1 MNVIIA
7 DSIAAMN
14 GKRKGEIK
22 MAFCRYCGKQLK
34 NGEKCN
40 CEQSKKREIEFA
52 KEQEQL
58 RKQYYMQKQ
67 KEQNQKINNQGGVPG
82 QQPIRGNY
90 PGGVSGQQ
98 PINGNYPGGVPGQQ
112 PINGNHLGGVSGQQP
127 IRGNYPG
134 GVSGQQPIN
143 GNYPGEV
150 PGQQPI
156 RGNYPGGASGQQPIR
171 GNYPGGYP
179 GQQPINGNYPG
190 GAPGQQPIN
199 GDYPGQQPI
208 NGGYSGWNQVPQ
220 PNGNQGNISQMAS
233 GIGKR
238 ILSTAVDIFRS
249 PLNAVKNLGN
259 SNSIAESLII
269 SGISMFVL
277 LIELLIACAIIG
289 ANLEDQI
296 FGSVFQDMLN
306 SVMKYAILILIGMF
320 LWGLL
325 VAGVMFVVSKYLFH
339 ENITFIQTYA
349 VIAVKTL
356 AGVILFTAYVIFFI
370 AMMYVAKIFNSDI
383 GAIIML
389 IVMLL
394 VIPIVMFTNFIFLYG
409 YFEVL
414 EREPSVK
421 LYEILVMHIV
431 LFIISLIVGKILGY
445 FIQQAISDSLSG
457 IGGWLLSGLFS

>member
-1 MNVIIA
+1 MA
-7 DSIAAMN
+7 GMN

-67 KEQNQKINNQGGVPG
+67 KEQNQKINNPGGAPGQQPISGNHLGGVPG

-90 PGGVSGQQ
+90 P
-98 PINGNYPGGVPGQQ
+98 
-112 PINGNHLGGVSGQQP
+112 GGVSGQQP

-143 GNYPGEV
+143 GNYPGEA

-156 RGNYPGGASGQQPIR
+156 RGNYPGGA
-171 GNYPGGYP
+171 P
-179 GQQPINGNYPG
+179 GQQPNGNYPG
-190 GAPGQQPIN
+190 G
-199 GDYPGQQPI
+199 YPGQQPI

-238 ILSTAVDIFRS
+238 ILSTAVDTFRS

-370 AMMYVAKIFNSDI
+370 AMMYVVKIFNSDI

-445 FIQQAISDSLSG
+445 FIQQAISDSISG
-457 IGGWLLSGLFS
+457 IGGWLLRGLFS

>member
-1 MNVIIA
+1 M
-7 DSIAAMN
+7 AAMN

-90 PGGVSGQQ
+90 PGQQ

-156 RGNYPGGASGQQPIR
+156 RGNYPG
-171 GNYPGGYP
+171 
-179 GQQPINGNYPG
+179 QQPINGNYPG

-199 GDYPGQQPI
+199 GDYPGGYPGQQPI

>member
-1 MNVIIA
+1 M
-7 DSIAAMN
+7 AAMN

-67 KEQNQKINNQGGVPG
+67 KEQNRKINNQ
-82 QQPIRGNY
+82 
-90 PGGVSGQQ
+90 
-98 PINGNYPGGVPGQQ
+98 GGVPGQQ

-156 RGNYPGGASGQQPIR
+156 RGNYPGGA
-171 GNYPGGYP
+171 
-179 GQQPINGNYPG
+179 
-190 GAPGQQPIN
+190 
-199 GDYPGQQPI
+199 PGQQPI
-208 NGGYSGWNQVPQ
+208 NGGYSGWNKVPQ

-356 AGVILFTAYVIFFI
+356 AGVILFTAYIIFFI

-431 LFIISLIVGKILGY
+431 LFIVSLIVGKILGY
-445 FIQQAISDSLSG
+445 FIQQAISDSISG

>member
-1 MNVIIA
+1 M
-7 DSIAAMN
+7 AAMN

-67 KEQNQKINNQGGVPG
+67 KEQNQKINNPGGAPGQQPISGNHLGGVPG

-90 PGGVSGQQ
+90 P
-98 PINGNYPGGVPGQQ
+98 
-112 PINGNHLGGVSGQQP
+112 GGVSGQQP

-150 PGQQPI
+150 PGQQP
-156 RGNYPGGASGQQPIR
+156 
-171 GNYPGGYP
+171 
-179 GQQPINGNYPG
+179 NGNYPG
-190 GAPGQQPIN
+190 GAPGQQPIRGNYPGGAPGQQPNGNYPGGYPGQQQIN
-199 GDYPGQQPI
+199 GDYPGGYPGQQPI

-238 ILSTAVDIFRS
+238 ILSTAVDTFRS

-370 AMMYVAKIFNSDI
+370 AMMYVVKIFNSDI
-383 GAIIML
+383 GAVIML
-389 IVMLL
+389 IVTLL
-394 VIPIVMFTNFIFLYG
+394 VIPIFMFTNFIFLYG
-409 YFEVL
+409 YYEVL

-431 LFIISLIVGKILGY
+431 LFIVSLIVGKILGY
-445 FIQQAISDSLSG
+445 FIQQAISDSISG

>member
-1 MNVIIA
+1 M
-7 DSIAAMN
+7 AAMN

-82 QQPIRGNY
+82 QQPINGIHI
-90 PGGVSGQQ
+90 GG
-98 PINGNYPGGVPGQQ
+98 
-112 PINGNHLGGVSGQQP
+112 LSGQQP

-134 GVSGQQPIN
+134 GAPGQQPN
-143 GNYPGEV
+143 GNYPG
-150 PGQQPI
+150 QQ
-156 RGNYPGGASGQQPIR
+156 Q
-171 GNYPGGYP
+171 
-179 GQQPINGNYPG
+179 INGC
-190 GAPGQQPIN
+190 
-199 GDYPGQQPI
+199 
-208 NGGYSGWNQVPQ
+208 YSGWNQVPQ

-356 AGVILFTAYVIFFI
+356 AGVILFTAYIIFFI

-431 LFIISLIVGKILGY
+431 LFIVSLIVGKILGY

>member
-1 MNVIIA
+1 MNVIVA
-7 DSIAAMN
+7 DSIAGMN

-67 KEQNQKINNQGGVPG
+67 KEQNRKINNQGGVP
-82 QQPIRGNY
+82 
-90 PGGVSGQQ
+90 
-98 PINGNYPGGVPGQQ
+98 
-112 PINGNHLGGVSGQQP
+112 
-127 IRGNYPG
+127 
-134 GVSGQQPIN
+134 GQQPIN

-156 RGNYPGGASGQQPIR
+156 RGNYPGGAPGQQPIR
-171 GNYPGGYP
+171 GNYPGG
-179 GQQPINGNYPG
+179 
-190 GAPGQQPIN
+190 APGQQPNGNYLGGYPGQQQIN

-208 NGGYSGWNQVPQ
+208 NGCYSGWNQVPQ

>member
-1 MNVIIA
+1 MNVIVA
-7 DSIAAMN
+7 DSIAGMN

-67 KEQNQKINNQGGVPG
+67 KEQNRKINNQ
-82 QQPIRGNY
+82 
-90 PGGVSGQQ
+90 
-98 PINGNYPGGVPGQQ
+98 GGVPGQQ

-150 PGQQPI
+150 PGQQ
-156 RGNYPGGASGQQPIR
+156 Q
-171 GNYPGGYP
+171 
-179 GQQPINGNYPG
+179 
-190 GAPGQQPIN
+190 IN

-208 NGGYSGWNQVPQ
+208 NGCYSGWNQVPQ

-238 ILSTAVDIFRS
+238 ILSTAVDTFRS

-356 AGVILFTAYVIFFI
+356 AGVILFTAYIIFFI
-370 AMMYVAKIFNSDI
+370 AMMYVVKIFNSDI

-431 LFIISLIVGKILGY
+431 LFIVSLIVGRILGY
-445 FIQQAISDSLSG
+445 FIQQAISDSISG

>member
-1 MNVIIA
+1 MNVIVA
-7 DSIAAMN
+7 DSIAGMN

-67 KEQNQKINNQGGVPG
+67 KEQNRKINNQ
-82 QQPIRGNY
+82 
-90 PGGVSGQQ
+90 
-98 PINGNYPGGVPGQQ
+98 GGVPGQQ

-156 RGNYPGGASGQQPIR
+156 RGNYPGGAPGQQPIR
-171 GNYPGGYP
+171 GNYPGGAP
-179 GQQPINGNYPG
+179 GQQPNGNYPG
-190 GAPGQQPIN
+190 QQQIN

-208 NGGYSGWNQVPQ
+208 NGCYSGWNQVPQ
-220 PNGNQGNISQMAS
+220 PNGNQGNLSQMAS

-238 ILSTAVDIFRS
+238 LVSTAVDIFRS

>member
-1 MNVIIA
+1 M
-7 DSIAAMN
+7 AAMN

-82 QQPIRGNY
+82 QQPI
-90 PGGVSGQQ
+90 
-98 PINGNYPGGVPGQQ
+98 
-112 PINGNHLGGVSGQQP
+112 NGNHLGGVSGQQP

-156 RGNYPGGASGQQPIR
+156 RGNYPGGAPGQQPIR
-171 GNYPGGYP
+171 GNYPGGAP
-179 GQQPINGNYPG
+179 GQQPNGNYPG
-190 GAPGQQPIN
+190 QQQIN
-199 GDYPGQQPI
+199 GC
-208 NGGYSGWNQVPQ
+208 YSGWNQVPQ

-356 AGVILFTAYVIFFI
+356 AGVILFTAYVIFFL
-370 AMMYVAKIFNSDI
+370 AMMYVVKIFNSDI

-431 LFIISLIVGKILGY
+431 LFIVSLIVGRILGY

>member
-1 MNVIIA
+1 MA
-7 DSIAAMN
+7 GMN
-14 GKRKGEIK
+14 GKQKGEIK

-67 KEQNQKINNQGGVPG
+67 KEQNQKINNPGGVPGQQPINGNHLGGVPG

-98 PINGNYPGGVPGQQ
+98 PINRNYPGEVPGQQPNGNYPGGA
-112 PINGNHLGGVSGQQP
+112 
-127 IRGNYPG
+127 
-134 GVSGQQPIN
+134 
-143 GNYPGEV
+143 

-156 RGNYPGGASGQQPIR
+156 RGNYPGGAPGQQQIN
-171 GNYPGGYP
+171 GDYPGGYP
-179 GQQPINGNYPG
+179 GQQPINGC
-190 GAPGQQPIN
+190 
-199 GDYPGQQPI
+199 
-208 NGGYSGWNQVPQ
+208 YSGWNQVPQ

-356 AGVILFTAYVIFFI
+356 AGVILFTAYIIFFI

-431 LFIISLIVGKILGY
+431 LFIVSLIVGKILGY
-445 FIQQAISDSLSG
+445 FIQQAISDSISG

>member
-1 MNVIIA
+1 M
-7 DSIAAMN
+7 AAMN

-67 KEQNQKINNQGGVPG
+67 KEQNRKINNQ
-82 QQPIRGNY
+82 
-90 PGGVSGQQ
+90 
-98 PINGNYPGGVPGQQ
+98 GGVPGQQ

-134 GVSGQQPIN
+134 GVS
-143 GNYPGEV
+143 
-150 PGQQPI
+150 
-156 RGNYPGGASGQQPIR
+156 
-171 GNYPGGYP
+171 

-356 AGVILFTAYVIFFI
+356 AGVILFTAYIIFFI

-431 LFIISLIVGKILGY
+431 LFIVSLIVGRILGY
-445 FIQQAISDSLSG
+445 FIQQAISDSISG

>member
-1 MNVIIA
+1 
-7 DSIAAMN
+7 
-14 GKRKGEIK
+14 

-67 KEQNQKINNQGGVPG
+67 KEQNRKINNQ
-82 QQPIRGNY
+82 
-90 PGGVSGQQ
+90 
-98 PINGNYPGGVPGQQ
+98 GGVPGQQ

-134 GVSGQQPIN
+134 GA
-143 GNYPGEV
+143 
-150 PGQQPI
+150 PGQQP
-156 RGNYPGGASGQQPIR
+156 N

-179 GQQPINGNYPG
+179 GQQ
-190 GAPGQQPIN
+190 QIN

-208 NGGYSGWNQVPQ
+208 NGCYSGWNQVPQ

-356 AGVILFTAYVIFFI
+356 AGVILFTAYIIFFI

-431 LFIISLIVGKILGY
+431 LFIVSLIVGKILGY

>member
-7 DSIAAMN
+7 DSMAAMN

-67 KEQNQKINNQGGVPG
+67 KEQNRKINNQ
-82 QQPIRGNY
+82 
-90 PGGVSGQQ
+90 
-98 PINGNYPGGVPGQQ
+98 GGVPGQQ

-150 PGQQPI
+150 PGQQQI
-156 RGNYPGGASGQQPIR
+156 NGNYPGEVPGQQPIR
-171 GNYPGGYP
+171 
-179 GQQPINGNYPG
+179 GNYPG
-190 GAPGQQPIN
+190 GAPGQQPIRGNYPGGAPGQQQNGNYPGGYPGQQQIN

-208 NGGYSGWNQVPQ
+208 NGCYSGWNQVPQ

-238 ILSTAVDIFRS
+238 ILSTAVDTFRS

-356 AGVILFTAYVIFFI
+356 AGVILFTAYIIFFI
-370 AMMYVAKIFNSDI
+370 AMMYVVKIFNSDI

-431 LFIISLIVGKILGY
+431 LFIVSLIVGRILGY
-445 FIQQAISDSLSG
+445 FIQQAISDSISG

>member
-1 MNVIIA
+1 MNVIVA
-7 DSIAAMN
+7 DSIAGMN

-22 MAFCRYCGKQLK
+22 MAFARYCGKQLK

-82 QQPIRGNY
+82 QQPINGNHL
-90 PGGVSGQQ
+90 GGELGQQ
-98 PINGNYPGGVPGQQ
+98 PIRGNYQ
-112 PINGNHLGGVSGQQP
+112 GGVSGQQP

-134 GVSGQQPIN
+134 
-143 GNYPGEV
+143 EV

-156 RGNYPGGASGQQPIR
+156 NRNHPGGVPGQQPNGNYPGGAPRQQPIR

-179 GQQPINGNYPG
+179 GQQPING
-190 GAPGQQPIN
+190 
-199 GDYPGQQPI
+199 
-208 NGGYSGWNQVPQ
+208 GYSGWNQLPQ

-356 AGVILFTAYVIFFI
+356 AGVILFTAYVIFF
-370 AMMYVAKIFNSDI
+370 
-383 GAIIML
+383 
-389 IVMLL
+389 
-394 VIPIVMFTNFIFLYG
+394 
-409 YFEVL
+409 
-414 EREPSVK
+414 
-421 LYEILVMHIV
+421 
-431 LFIISLIVGKILGY
+431 
-445 FIQQAISDSLSG
+445 
-457 IGGWLLSGLFS
+457 

>member
-1 MNVIIA
+1 MNVIVA
-7 DSIAAMN
+7 DSIAGMN

-67 KEQNQKINNQGGVPG
+67 KEQNRKINNQGGVPG
-82 QQPIRGNY
+82 QQ
-90 PGGVSGQQ
+90 Q
-98 PINGNYPGGVPGQQ
+98 
-112 PINGNHLGGVSGQQP
+112 INGNHLGGVSGQQP

-143 GNYPGEV
+143 GNYQGEV

-156 RGNYPGGASGQQPIR
+156 RGNYPGGAPGQQPIR
-171 GNYPGGYP
+171 GNYPGGAP
-179 GQQPINGNYPG
+179 GQQPNGNYPG
-190 GAPGQQPIN
+190 GYPGQQQIN

-208 NGGYSGWNQVPQ
+208 NGCYSGWNQVPQ

-370 AMMYVAKIFNSDI
+370 AMMYVVKIFNSDI

-431 LFIISLIVGKILGY
+431 LFIVSLIVGRILGY
-445 FIQQAISDSLSG
+445 FIQQTISDSLSG

>member
-1 MNVIIA
+1 MNVIVA
-7 DSIAAMN
+7 DSIAGMN

-67 KEQNQKINNQGGVPG
+67 KEQNRKINNQ
-82 QQPIRGNY
+82 
-90 PGGVSGQQ
+90 
-98 PINGNYPGGVPGQQ
+98 GGVPGQQ

-150 PGQQPI
+150 SGQQPIRGNYPGGAPGQQPI
-156 RGNYPGGASGQQPIR
+156 RGNYPGGAPGQQPN

-190 GAPGQQPIN
+190 EVSGQQPIN
-199 GDYPGQQPI
+199 GC
-208 NGGYSGWNQVPQ
+208 YSGWNQVPQ

-356 AGVILFTAYVIFFI
+356 AGVILFTAYIIFFI

-431 LFIISLIVGKILGY
+431 LFIVSLIVGKILGY
-445 FIQQAISDSLSG
+445 FIQQAISDSISG

>member
-1 MNVIIA
+1 M
-7 DSIAAMN
+7 AAMN

-67 KEQNQKINNQGGVPG
+67 KEQNRKINNQ
-82 QQPIRGNY
+82 
-90 PGGVSGQQ
+90 
-98 PINGNYPGGVPGQQ
+98 GGVPGQQ
-112 PINGNHLGGVSGQQP
+112 PINGNHLGGVSVQQP

-156 RGNYPGGASGQQPIR
+156 NGNYPGEVPGQQPIRGNYPGGASGQQPN

-179 GQQPINGNYPG
+179 GQQ
-190 GAPGQQPIN
+190 QIN

-208 NGGYSGWNQVPQ
+208 NGCYSGWNQVPQ

-238 ILSTAVDIFRS
+238 ILSTAVDTFRS

-356 AGVILFTAYVIFFI
+356 AGVILFTAYVIFFL
-370 AMMYVAKIFNSDI
+370 AMMYVVKIFNSDI

-431 LFIISLIVGKILGY
+431 LFIVSLIVGRILGY

>member
-1 MNVIIA
+1 M
-7 DSIAAMN
+7 AAMN

-67 KEQNQKINNQGGVPG
+67 KEQNRKINNQ
-82 QQPIRGNY
+82 
-90 PGGVSGQQ
+90 
-98 PINGNYPGGVPGQQ
+98 GGVPGQQ

-143 GNYPGEV
+143 GNYQGEV
-150 PGQQPI
+150 PRQQPIRGNYPGGAPGQQPI
-156 RGNYPGGASGQQPIR
+156 RGNYPGGAPGQQPN

-179 GQQPINGNYPG
+179 GQQ
-190 GAPGQQPIN
+190 QIN

-208 NGGYSGWNQVPQ
+208 NGCYSGWNQVPQ

-370 AMMYVAKIFNSDI
+370 AMMYVVKIFNSDI

-431 LFIISLIVGKILGY
+431 LFIVSLIVGRILGY
-445 FIQQAISDSLSG
+445 FIQQTISDSLSG

>member
-1 MNVIIA
+1 M
-7 DSIAAMN
+7 AAMN

-67 KEQNQKINNQGGVPG
+67 KEQNRKINNQ
-82 QQPIRGNY
+82 
-90 PGGVSGQQ
+90 
-98 PINGNYPGGVPGQQ
+98 GGVPGQQ

-156 RGNYPGGASGQQPIR
+156 RGNYPG
-171 GNYPGGYP
+171 
-179 GQQPINGNYPG
+179 QQPINGNYPG

-199 GDYPGQQPI
+199 GDYPGGYPGQQPI

>member
-1 MNVIIA
+1 M
-7 DSIAAMN
+7 AAMN

-67 KEQNQKINNQGGVPG
+67 KEQNRKINNQGGVPG
-82 QQPIRGNY
+82 QQ
-90 PGGVSGQQ
+90 Q
-98 PINGNYPGGVPGQQ
+98 
-112 PINGNHLGGVSGQQP
+112 INGNHLGGVSGQQP

-134 GVSGQQPIN
+134 GA
-143 GNYPGEV
+143 
-150 PGQQPI
+150 PGQQP
-156 RGNYPGGASGQQPIR
+156 N

-179 GQQPINGNYPG
+179 GQQ
-190 GAPGQQPIN
+190 QIN

-208 NGGYSGWNQVPQ
+208 NGCYSGWNQVPQ

-238 ILSTAVDIFRS
+238 ILSTAVDTFRS

-370 AMMYVAKIFNSDI
+370 AMMYVVKIFNSDI

-431 LFIISLIVGKILGY
+431 LFIVSLIVGKILGY

>member
-1 MNVIIA
+1 M
-7 DSIAAMN
+7 AAMN

-67 KEQNQKINNQGGVPG
+67 KEQNRKINNQ
-82 QQPIRGNY
+82 
-90 PGGVSGQQ
+90 
-98 PINGNYPGGVPGQQ
+98 GGVPGQQ

-150 PGQQPI
+150 PRQQPIRGNYPGGAPGQQPI
-156 RGNYPGGASGQQPIR
+156 RGNYPGGAPGQQPN

-179 GQQPINGNYPG
+179 GQQ
-190 GAPGQQPIN
+190 QIN

-208 NGGYSGWNQVPQ
+208 NGCYSGWNQVPQ

-370 AMMYVAKIFNSDI
+370 AMMYVVKIFNSDI

-431 LFIISLIVGKILGY
+431 LFIVSLIVGRILGY

>member
-1 MNVIIA
+1 MA
-7 DSIAAMN
+7 GMN

-82 QQPIRGNY
+82 QQPINGNHL
-90 PGGVSGQQ
+90 GGELGQQ
-98 PINGNYPGGVPGQQ
+98 PIRGNYQ
-112 PINGNHLGGVSGQQP
+112 GGVSGQQP

-134 GVSGQQPIN
+134 
-143 GNYPGEV
+143 EV

-156 RGNYPGGASGQQPIR
+156 NRNHPGGVPGQQPNGNYPGGAPRQQPIR

-179 GQQPINGNYPG
+179 GQQPING
-190 GAPGQQPIN
+190 
-199 GDYPGQQPI
+199 
-208 NGGYSGWNQVPQ
+208 GYSGWNQLPQ

-356 AGVILFTAYVIFFI
+356 AGVILFTAYVIFFL
-370 AMMYVAKIFNSDI
+370 AMMYVVKIFNSDI

-445 FIQQAISDSLSG
+445 FIQQAISDSISG

>member
-1 MNVIIA
+1 M
-7 DSIAAMN
+7 AAMN

-82 QQPIRGNY
+82 QQPI
-90 PGGVSGQQ
+90 
-98 PINGNYPGGVPGQQ
+98 
-112 PINGNHLGGVSGQQP
+112 NGNHLGGVLGQQP

-156 RGNYPGGASGQQPIR
+156 RGNYPGGYPGQQQN

-179 GQQPINGNYPG
+179 GQQ
-190 GAPGQQPIN
+190 QIN

-208 NGGYSGWNQVPQ
+208 NGCYSGWNQVPQ

-356 AGVILFTAYVIFFI
+356 AGVILFTAYIIFFI

-431 LFIISLIVGKILGY
+431 LFIVSLIVGKILGY
-445 FIQQAISDSLSG
+445 FIQQAISDSISG

>member
-1 MNVIIA
+1 M
-7 DSIAAMN
+7 AAMN

-67 KEQNQKINNQGGVPG
+67 KEQNRKINNQ
-82 QQPIRGNY
+82 
-90 PGGVSGQQ
+90 
-98 PINGNYPGGVPGQQ
+98 GGVPGQQ

-134 GVSGQQPIN
+134 GVSGQQQIN
-143 GNYPGEV
+143 
-150 PGQQPI
+150 
-156 RGNYPGGASGQQPIR
+156 GNYPGGASGQQPIR

-356 AGVILFTAYVIFFI
+356 AGVILFTAYIIFFI

-431 LFIISLIVGKILGY
+431 LFIVSLIVGKILGY

>member
-1 MNVIIA
+1 M
-7 DSIAAMN
+7 AAMN

-82 QQPIRGNY
+82 QQPI
-90 PGGVSGQQ
+90 
-98 PINGNYPGGVPGQQ
+98 
-112 PINGNHLGGVSGQQP
+112 NGNHLGGVSGQQP

-134 GVSGQQPIN
+134 GAPGQQPN
-143 GNYPGEV
+143 GNYPG
-150 PGQQPI
+150 QQ
-156 RGNYPGGASGQQPIR
+156 Q
-171 GNYPGGYP
+171 
-179 GQQPINGNYPG
+179 INGC
-190 GAPGQQPIN
+190 
-199 GDYPGQQPI
+199 
-208 NGGYSGWNQVPQ
+208 YSGWNQVPQ

-356 AGVILFTAYVIFFI
+356 AGVILFTAYIIFFI

-431 LFIISLIVGKILGY
+431 LFIVSLIVGKILGY

>member
-1 MNVIIA
+1 M
-7 DSIAAMN
+7 AAMN

-67 KEQNQKINNQGGVPG
+67 KEQNRKINN
-82 QQPIRGNY
+82 
-90 PGGVSGQQ
+90 
-98 PINGNYPGGVPGQQ
+98 PGGVPGQQ

-134 GVSGQQPIN
+134 GETGQQPN
-143 GNYPGEV
+143 
-150 PGQQPI
+150 
-156 RGNYPGGASGQQPIR
+156 

-179 GQQPINGNYPG
+179 GQQ
-190 GAPGQQPIN
+190 QIN

-208 NGGYSGWNQVPQ
+208 NGCYSGWNQVPQ

-238 ILSTAVDIFRS
+238 ILSTAVDTFRS

-370 AMMYVAKIFNSDI
+370 AMMYVVKIFNSDI

-431 LFIISLIVGKILGY
+431 LFIVSLIVGRILGY

>member
-1 MNVIIA
+1 M
-7 DSIAAMN
+7 AAMN

-67 KEQNQKINNQGGVPG
+67 KEQNRKINNQ
-82 QQPIRGNY
+82 
-90 PGGVSGQQ
+90 
-98 PINGNYPGGVPGQQ
+98 GGVPGQQ

-134 GVSGQQPIN
+134 GA
-143 GNYPGEV
+143 
-150 PGQQPI
+150 PGQQP
-156 RGNYPGGASGQQPIR
+156 N

-179 GQQPINGNYPG
+179 GQQ
-190 GAPGQQPIN
+190 QIN

-208 NGGYSGWNQVPQ
+208 NGCYSGWNQVPQ

-370 AMMYVAKIFNSDI
+370 AMMYVVKIFNSDI

-431 LFIISLIVGKILGY
+431 LFIVSLIVGRILGY
-445 FIQQAISDSLSG
+445 FIQQAISDSISG

>member
-1 MNVIIA
+1 MA
-7 DSIAAMN
+7 GMN
-14 GKRKGEIK
+14 GKQKGEIK

-67 KEQNQKINNQGGVPG
+67 KEQNQKINNPGGVPGQQPINGNHLGGVPG

-98 PINGNYPGGVPGQQ
+98 PINRNYPGEVPGQQPNGNYPGGA
-112 PINGNHLGGVSGQQP
+112 
-127 IRGNYPG
+127 
-134 GVSGQQPIN
+134 
-143 GNYPGEV
+143 

-156 RGNYPGGASGQQPIR
+156 RGNYPGGAPGQQQINGDYPGGYPGQQQIN
-171 GNYPGGYP
+171 GDYPGGYP
-179 GQQPINGNYPG
+179 GQQPINGC
-190 GAPGQQPIN
+190 
-199 GDYPGQQPI
+199 
-208 NGGYSGWNQVPQ
+208 YSGWNQVPQ

-356 AGVILFTAYVIFFI
+356 AGVILFTAYIIFFI

-431 LFIISLIVGKILGY
+431 LFIVSLIVGKILGY
-445 FIQQAISDSLSG
+445 FIQQAISDSISG

>member
-1 MNVIIA
+1 MA
-7 DSIAAMN
+7 GMN
-14 GKRKGEIK
+14 GKQKGEIK

-67 KEQNQKINNQGGVPG
+67 KEQNQKINNPGGVPGQQPINGNHLGGVPG

-98 PINGNYPGGVPGQQ
+98 PINRNYPGEVPGQQPNGNYPGGA
-112 PINGNHLGGVSGQQP
+112 
-127 IRGNYPG
+127 
-134 GVSGQQPIN
+134 
-143 GNYPGEV
+143 

-156 RGNYPGGASGQQPIR
+156 RGNYPGGAPGQQQIN
-171 GNYPGGYP
+171 GDYPGGYP
-179 GQQPINGNYPG
+179 GQQQINGNYQG

-199 GDYPGQQPI
+199 GC
-208 NGGYSGWNQVPQ
+208 YSGWNQVPQ

-356 AGVILFTAYVIFFI
+356 AGVILFTAYIIFFI

-431 LFIISLIVGKILGY
+431 LFIVSLIVGKILGY
-445 FIQQAISDSLSG
+445 FIQQAISDSISG

>member
-1 MNVIIA
+1 MNVIVA
-7 DSIAAMN
+7 DSIAGMN

-67 KEQNQKINNQGGVPG
+67 KEQNRKINNQGGVP
-82 QQPIRGNY
+82 
-90 PGGVSGQQ
+90 
-98 PINGNYPGGVPGQQ
+98 
-112 PINGNHLGGVSGQQP
+112 
-127 IRGNYPG
+127 
-134 GVSGQQPIN
+134 GQQPIN

-156 RGNYPGGASGQQPIR
+156 RGNYPGGAPGQQPN
-171 GNYPGGYP
+171 GNYLGGYP
-179 GQQPINGNYPG
+179 GQQ
-190 GAPGQQPIN
+190 QIN

-208 NGGYSGWNQVPQ
+208 NGCYSGWNQVPQ

>member
-1 MNVIIA
+1 M
-7 DSIAAMN
+7 AAMN

-40 CEQSKKREIEFA
+40 CEQSKKREIEFV

-67 KEQNQKINNQGGVPG
+67 KEQNRKINNQ
-82 QQPIRGNY
+82 
-90 PGGVSGQQ
+90 
-98 PINGNYPGGVPGQQ
+98 GGVPGQQ

-171 GNYPGGYP
+171 GNYPG
-179 GQQPINGNYPG
+179 QQPINGC
-190 GAPGQQPIN
+190 
-199 GDYPGQQPI
+199 
-208 NGGYSGWNQVPQ
+208 YSGWNQVPQ

-238 ILSTAVDIFRS
+238 ILSTAVDTFRS

-370 AMMYVAKIFNSDI
+370 AMMYVVKIFNSDI

-445 FIQQAISDSLSG
+445 FIQQAISDSISG

>member
-7 DSIAAMN
+7 DRMAAMN

-90 PGGVSGQQ
+90 PG
-98 PINGNYPGGVPGQQ
+98 
-112 PINGNHLGGVSGQQP
+112 
-127 IRGNYPG
+127 
-134 GVSGQQPIN
+134 
-143 GNYPGEV
+143 EV

-156 RGNYPGGASGQQPIR
+156 RGNYPGEVPGQQSIR

-179 GQQPINGNYPG
+179 GQQPINGNYQG

-199 GDYPGQQPI
+199 G
-208 NGGYSGWNQVPQ
+208 GYSSWNQVPQ

-356 AGVILFTAYVIFFI
+356 AGVILFTAYIIFFI

-431 LFIISLIVGKILGY
+431 LFIVSLIVGKILGY
-445 FIQQAISDSLSG
+445 FIQQAISDSISG

>member
-1 MNVIIA
+1 VNVIVA
-7 DSIAAMN
+7 DSIAGMN

-67 KEQNQKINNQGGVPG
+67 KEQNRKINNQ
-82 QQPIRGNY
+82 
-90 PGGVSGQQ
+90 
-98 PINGNYPGGVPGQQ
+98 GGVPGQQ

-156 RGNYPGGASGQQPIR
+156 RGNYPGGAPGQQPIR
-171 GNYPGGYP
+171 GNYPGG
-179 GQQPINGNYPG
+179 
-190 GAPGQQPIN
+190 APGQQPNGNYLGGYPGQQQIN

-208 NGGYSGWNQVPQ
+208 NGCYSGWNQVPQ

>member
-1 MNVIIA
+1 M
-7 DSIAAMN
+7 AAMN

-67 KEQNQKINNQGGVPG
+67 KEQNQKINNQGGVSGQQPIRGNNQGGVSGQQPIRGNYPGEVPG

-90 PGGVSGQQ
+90 P
-98 PINGNYPGGVPGQQ
+98 
-112 PINGNHLGGVSGQQP
+112 GGVSGQQP

-134 GVSGQQPIN
+134 GVSGQQS
-143 GNYPGEV
+143 
-150 PGQQPI
+150 I
-156 RGNYPGGASGQQPIR
+156 R
-171 GNYPGGYP
+171 
-179 GQQPINGNYPG
+179 GNYPG

-199 GDYPGQQPI
+199 GDYPGGYPGQQPINGDYPGGYPGQQPI
-208 NGGYSGWNQVPQ
+208 NGGYSSWNQVPQ

-356 AGVILFTAYVIFFI
+356 AGVILFTAYIIFFI

-431 LFIISLIVGKILGY
+431 LFIVSLIVGKILGY
-445 FIQQAISDSLSG
+445 FIQQAISDSISG

>member
-1 MNVIIA
+1 M
-7 DSIAAMN
+7 AAMN

-40 CEQSKKREIEFA
+40 CEQSKKREIEFV

-67 KEQNQKINNQGGVPG
+67 KEQNRKINNQGGVP
-82 QQPIRGNY
+82 
-90 PGGVSGQQ
+90 
-98 PINGNYPGGVPGQQ
+98 
-112 PINGNHLGGVSGQQP
+112 
-127 IRGNYPG
+127 
-134 GVSGQQPIN
+134 GQQPIN

-156 RGNYPGGASGQQPIR
+156 RGNYQGGASGQQPIR
-171 GNYPGGYP
+171 GNYPGG
-179 GQQPINGNYPG
+179 
-190 GAPGQQPIN
+190 APGQQPIN
-199 GDYPGQQPI
+199 GDYPGGYPGQQPI

-356 AGVILFTAYVIFFI
+356 AGVILFTAYVIFFL
-370 AMMYVAKIFNSDI
+370 AMMYVVKIFNSDI

-445 FIQQAISDSLSG
+445 FIQQAISDSISG

>member
-1 MNVIIA
+1 M
-7 DSIAAMN
+7 AAMN

-82 QQPIRGNY
+82 QQPI
-90 PGGVSGQQ
+90 
-98 PINGNYPGGVPGQQ
+98 
-112 PINGNHLGGVSGQQP
+112 NGNHLGGVSGQQP

-156 RGNYPGGASGQQPIR
+156 RGNYPGGAPGQQPIR
-171 GNYPGGYP
+171 GNYPGGAP
-179 GQQPINGNYPG
+179 GQQPNGNYPG
-190 GAPGQQPIN
+190 GYPGQQQIN

-208 NGGYSGWNQVPQ
+208 NGCYSGWNQVPQ

-238 ILSTAVDIFRS
+238 ILSTAVDTFRS

-370 AMMYVAKIFNSDI
+370 AMMYVVKIFNSDI

-431 LFIISLIVGKILGY
+431 LFIVSLIVGRILGY

>member
-7 DSIAAMN
+7 DSMAAMN

-67 KEQNQKINNQGGVPG
+67 KEQNRKINNQ
-82 QQPIRGNY
+82 
-90 PGGVSGQQ
+90 
-98 PINGNYPGGVPGQQ
+98 GGVPGQQ

-134 GVSGQQPIN
+134 GA
-143 GNYPGEV
+143 
-150 PGQQPI
+150 PGQQP
-156 RGNYPGGASGQQPIR
+156 N

-179 GQQPINGNYPG
+179 GQQ
-190 GAPGQQPIN
+190 QIN

-208 NGGYSGWNQVPQ
+208 NGCYSGWNQVPQ

-238 ILSTAVDIFRS
+238 ILSTAVDTFRS

-356 AGVILFTAYVIFFI
+356 AGVILFTAYIIFFI
-370 AMMYVAKIFNSDI
+370 AMMYVVKIFNSDI

-431 LFIISLIVGKILGY
+431 LFIVSLIVGRILGY
-445 FIQQAISDSLSG
+445 FIQQAISDSISG

>member
-1 MNVIIA
+1 MA
-7 DSIAAMN
+7 GMN
-14 GKRKGEIK
+14 GKQKGEIK

-67 KEQNQKINNQGGVPG
+67 KEQNQKINN
-82 QQPIRGNY
+82 
-90 PGGVSGQQ
+90 
-98 PINGNYPGGVPGQQ
+98 PGGVPGQQ
-112 PINGNHLGGVSGQQP
+112 PINGNHLGGVPGQQPIRGNYPGGVSGQQP

-143 GNYPGEV
+143 RNYPGEV
-150 PGQQPI
+150 PGQQPNGNYPGGAPGQQPI
-156 RGNYPGGASGQQPIR
+156 RGNYPGGAPGQQQIN
-171 GNYPGGYP
+171 GDYPGGYP
-179 GQQPINGNYPG
+179 GQQPINGC
-190 GAPGQQPIN
+190 
-199 GDYPGQQPI
+199 
-208 NGGYSGWNQVPQ
+208 YSGWNQVPQ

-356 AGVILFTAYVIFFI
+356 AGVILFTAYIIFFI

-431 LFIISLIVGKILGY
+431 FFIVSLIVGKILGY
-445 FIQQAISDSLSG
+445 FIQQAISDSISG